1 MIWDE
6 LPMAPCQQLP
16 STEAEQN
23 TVKLNGDVERGTSP
37 DLQSKYEGD
46 QSLCLCSVTSFISSS
61 SCAVRFPLDEPSSA
75 MVKVDDDSG
84 SGEGSCRGHR
94 A

>member
-1 MIWDE
+1 MNYPW
-6 LPMAPCQQLP
+6 LPVNKLP
-16 STEAEQN
+16 FTEAEQK
-23 TVKLNGDVERGTSP
+23 TVKLDGVVERGTSP

-46 QSLCLCSVTSFISSS
+46 QSSCLCSVTSFISSS
-61 SCAVRFPLDEPSSA
+61 SCAIRSPLDEPSSA